1 MLNKIKKWWL
11 FTLKNR
17 VVRQGESGGFKWV
30 FRRFTLD
37 ISTVSGN
44 FKARFTAG
52 LHPYG
57 YLISGKDDENIHGFC
72 ATLYEV
78 GTLLTTDQGFA
89 DDIQKS
95 IVKYRKRL
103 DKQAAGDVVEDET
116 EEKIALET
124 EKAIQE
130 HIEMPKNERRKV
142 ERDINGRFKKV
153 VKDAQ
158 H

>member
-1 MLNKIKKWWL
+1 MFNKIKKWWL
-11 FTLKNR
+11 FNIKNH

-52 LHPYG
+52 IHPYG
-57 YLISGKDDENIHGFC
+57 YLISGEDDENIKGFC

-78 GTLLTTDQGFA
+78 GTLLTTDPQFAKEIQDAIRKYSSRLEKQGA
-89 DDIQKS
+89 AKEDPAEE
-95 IVKYRKRL
+95 
-103 DKQAAGDVVEDET
+103 QA
-116 EEKIALET
+116 ALET

-130 HIEMPKNERRKV
+130 HIELPEKQRRKV
-142 ERDINGRFKKV
+142 ERDINGRFKKA
-153 VKDAQ
+153 VKDA
-158 H
+158 